1 MLKDV
6 QSKQIHRLKRLP
18 EDYWGAFMLYLGVE
32 SSLFPEE
39 FPLHHQIIKNTP
51 LGEGNSVFVSISLNW
66 DKSRAPAGLRAVTIS
81 THSRLDTWWDLKDIN
96 DQTYKDQKK
105 IMTEKVLDTVEL
117 VLPNFRNSIKLL
129 LSGSPITFK
138 SFTGREQ
145 GWVGGFPQT
154 SLIKTFS
161 PRIAKNIWLVG
172 DSIFP
177 GQSTAAVAL
186 GGLRVGN
193 KILKTSNKK

>member
-1 MLKDV
+1 
-6 QSKQIHRLKRLP
+6 
-18 EDYWGAFMLYLGVE
+18 
-32 SSLFPEE
+32 
-39 FPLHHQIIKNTP
+39 
-51 LGEGNSVFVSISLNW
+51 
-66 DKSRAPAGLRAVTIS
+66 
-81 THSRLDTWWDLKDIN
+81 
-96 DQTYKDQKK
+96 
-105 IMTEKVLDTVEL
+105 MTEKVLDTVEL